1 MFRGTYHVILGSG
14 LTIAGATFC
23 LYLARLSYFKA
34 LGIPSAL
41 GLLVVIAGALTAA
54 PALVVV
60 ASRFGLLD
68 PKRMTKTRGWRRVG
82 TAAVRWPGR
91 YLRPR

>member
-1 MFRGTYHVILGSG
+1 M
-14 LTIAGATFC
+14 
-23 LYLARLSYFKA
+23 
-34 LGIPSAL
+34 
-41 GLLVVIAGALTAA
+41 
-54 PALVVV
+54 V